1 MAWNFHRKYLLLWKF
16 VLPSSGPYPGMQL
29 FPVAESLA
37 PGGENAAIIGSITT
51 QFPGRAVLKTVF
63 GAHRVLSKLSG
74 AQLPRIC

>member
-1 MAWNFHRKYLLLWKF
+1 
-16 VLPSSGPYPGMQL
+16 MQL
-29 FPVAESLA
+29 FPVAEGLA

>member
-1 MAWNFHRKYLLLWKF
+1 MLA
-16 VLPSSGPYPGMQL
+16 VVDPVTGPAV
-29 FPVAESLA
+29 PVAHRST

-51 QFPGRAVLKTVF
+51 QFPGRAVLKTAF